1 MNKKTAEGHLRMIG
15 FRPHYYEEDVWIR
28 DNERIIYQ
36 QKHVL
41 EEYHWKTSLF
51 SSHKNSSDKI
61 VKFLNE

>member
-1 MNKKTAEGHLRMIG
+1 MIG